1 MTGEAL
7 TGHSLPLVSLC
18 TVTRNRAAYL
28 PLLQRLILQQTYP
41 RERLEWV
48 ILDDSDPDQPRFQP
62 DHSQGLAIHY
72 HPLPEPLP
80 LGRKRNL
87 SHTFCRGEIIVYL
100 DDDDYYPRTRVSHA
114 VEQLLASPALVAG
127 SSVLPVFF
135 LPERELWLAGPYGQW
150 HATAATLAFRRQLLD
165 ITRYDDKAIH
175 AEEKSFLQGYTLPMV
190 QLDHRFTIVCI
201 AHDRN
206 TFEKRRLKAAGLNPR
221 FRRVSTFRADQLDV
235 LLKIAA
241 AYEPLSASLAEQ
253 RSVL

>member
-1 MTGEAL
+1 MTVEASS
-7 TGHSLPLVSLC
+7 GHSLPLVSLC

-28 PLLQRLILQQTYP
+28 PMLQRLILLQTYP

-48 ILDDSDPDQPRFQP
+48 ILDDSDPGQPRFQP
-62 DHSQGLAIHY
+62 DHGQGLAIRY
-72 HPLPEPLP
+72 HALSKPLP

-114 VEQLLASPALVAG
+114 VEQLLASPALIAG
-127 SSVLPVFF
+127 SSILPVFF

-150 HATAATLAFRRQLLD
+150 HATANTFAFKRQLLD
-165 ITRYDDKAIH
+165 ITRYDDEATQ

-190 QLDHRFTIVCI
+190 QLDHRLTIVCI
-201 AHDRN
+201 GHDHN
-206 TFEKRRLKAAGLNPR
+206 TFEKRRLKAAGINPC
-221 FRRVSTFRADQLDV
+221 FRRVSSFRTDQIDV

-241 AYEPLSASLAEQ
+241 AYEPLTS
-253 RSVL
+253 

>member
-1 MTGEAL
+1 VTVGASS
-7 TGHSLPLVSLC
+7 GHSLPLVSLC

-28 PLLQRLILQQTYP
+28 SMLQRLILLQTYP

-48 ILDDSDPDQPRFQP
+48 ILDDSDPGQPRFQP
-62 DHSQGLAIHY
+62 DHGQGLAIRY
-72 HPLPEPLP
+72 HALSKPLP

-114 VEQLLASPALVAG
+114 VEELLASPALIAG
-127 SSVLPVFF
+127 SSILPVFF

-150 HATAATLAFRRQLLD
+150 HATANTFAFKRQLLD
-165 ITRYDDKAIH
+165 ITRYDDGATQ

-190 QLDHRFTIVCI
+190 QLDHRLTIVCI
-201 AHDRN
+201 GHDHN
-206 TFEKRRLKAAGLNPR
+206 TFEKRRLMAAGINPC
-221 FRRVSTFRADQLDV
+221 FRRVSSFRTDQIDV

-241 AYEPLSASLAEQ
+241 AYEPLTS
-253 RSVL
+253 